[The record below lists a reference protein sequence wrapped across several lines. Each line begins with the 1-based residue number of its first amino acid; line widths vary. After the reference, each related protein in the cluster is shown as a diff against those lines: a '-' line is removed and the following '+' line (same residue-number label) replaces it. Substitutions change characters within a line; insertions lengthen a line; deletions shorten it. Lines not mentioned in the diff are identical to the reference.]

1 MITLAREL
9 LSASGNPR
17 ALRCMGISLS
27 SLAQKQGMLLDGP
40 DAEVSRFTSL
50 SGLAER
56 GGMVVTYLSSA
67 RYANELREGS
77 DVAVVTRPE
86 LKSLLK
92 EGNAA
97 LITGGNP
104 HDAFYTA
111 FADVV
116 EGGYYERLESFISP
130 KAKIHVTAAIAENV
144 HIEAGAVIGSGVAIL
159 RNSYVGEGV
168 VIKPNTTIG
177 GDGYENA
184 MIRGKRAIVP
194 HAGGA
199 WLCEGVQVGS
209 STCIDKGLFGD
220 FSFAGWGTTMD
231 NLVQFAHS
239 VQTGKN
245 CSLTACCE
253 LSGAVVLGH
262 GVWLGPNSSVNQGLK
277 LGDHCYVG
285 TAATVKKNFPP
296 HCVIDGSPG
305 RLIAYACACRGKL
318 DFENGLATCG
328 ACGEKYQQNAEGF
341 IKRA

>member
-1 MITLAREL
+1 MMTPAREL
-9 LSASGNPR
+9 LSESGMPR
-17 ALRCMGISLS
+17 SLRCIGITLS
-27 SLAQKQGMLLDGP
+27 SLAKRQGMLLDGP
-40 DAEVSRFTSL
+40 DAEVSGFASL
-50 SGLAER
+50 SGLSGR
-56 GGMVVTYLSSA
+56 GRTVVTYLSSS
-67 RYANELREGS
+67 RYADELREGS

-86 LKSLLK
+86 LQSFLK

-97 LITGGNP
+97 LITSGNP
-104 HDAFYTA
+104 HDIFYSA
-111 FADVV
+111 FASVV
-116 EGGYYERLESFISP
+116 EDGCYERLHRFISP
-130 KAKIHVTAAIAENV
+130 QAKVDPMASIAENV
-144 HIEAGAVIGSGVAIL
+144 HIEAGVVIGAGAVIL
-159 RNSYVGEGV
+159 PNSYLGEGV
-168 VIKPNTTIG
+168 VIKPNATIG

-184 MIRGKRAIVP
+184 MIRGRRAIVP

-220 FSFAGWGTTMD
+220 FSFAGSYTTMD

-239 VQTGKN
+239 VRTGTN

-253 LSGAVVLGH
+253 LSGAVVLGN
-262 GVWLGPNSSVNQGLK
+262 GVWLGPNVSVNQGLT

-296 HCVIDGSPG
+296 HCVVDGSPA

-328 ACGEKYQQNAEGF
+328 ACGEKYHQNEGGL
-341 IKRA
+341 IQRA